1 MVAGKEVF
9 VQGGNEVGDFRLLTI
24 GPGIDRGVVG
34 ERVGEIGHHRDGN
47 LDRRAVGQ
55 FVELEHG
62 GSPFSAP
69 TPGPERQILVNE
81 DAQRP
86 SGANGDGGLEV
97 EVLADD
103 LLSGLAGR
111 LLGRLANGAPE
122 IGRSEEP
129 TSELQSLMRISYAVF
144 CLKKTK

>member
-1 MVAGKEVF
+1 MRISDWSSDVCSS
-9 VQGGNEVGDFRLLTI
+9 DL
-24 GPGIDRGVVG
+24 
-34 ERVGEIGHHRDGN
+34 
-47 LDRRAVGQ
+47 
-55 FVELEHG
+55 ELEHG

-111 LLGRLANGAPE
+111 LLGRLANGAHE
-122 IGRSEEP
+122 IAFIVADRQFGADAKQGRSAERRVGKECVSTCRSRWSP
-129 TSELQSLMRISYAVF
+129 YHSKKKKDTTIESSLSKM
-144 CLKKTK
+144 KTNI

>member
-1 MVAGKEVF
+1 M
-9 VQGGNEVGDFRLLTI
+9 
-24 GPGIDRGVVG
+24 
-34 ERVGEIGHHRDGN
+34 
-47 LDRRAVGQ
+47 
-55 FVELEHG
+55 

-111 LLGRLANGAPE
+111 LLGRLANGAHE
-122 IGRSEEP
+122 IAFIVADRQFGADAKHGRKHAPLEQLPAIEVDTNLAP
-129 TSELQSLMRISYAVF
+129 ALTRGIGGGQPVH
-144 CLKKTK
+144 

>member
-1 MVAGKEVF
+1 MRISDWSSDVCSS
-9 VQGGNEVGDFRLLTI
+9 DL
-24 GPGIDRGVVG
+24 
-34 ERVGEIGHHRDGN
+34 
-47 LDRRAVGQ
+47 
-55 FVELEHG
+55 ELEHG

-111 LLGRLANGAPE
+111 LLGRLANGAHE
-122 IGRSEEP
+122 IAFIVADRQFGADAKQGRKPDALEQLPAMEVDLILEP
-129 TSELQSLMRISYAVF
+129 GITGGIGGGPIVDPDR
-144 CLKKTK
+144 

>member
-1 MVAGKEVF
+1 MRISDWSSDVCSS
-9 VQGGNEVGDFRLLTI
+9 DL
-24 GPGIDRGVVG
+24 
-34 ERVGEIGHHRDGN
+34 RDGN

-69 TPGPERQILVNE
+69 TPGPERQILVNA

-111 LLGRLANGAPE
+111 LLGRLPNGAHAK
-122 IGRSEEP
+122 IGRASCRERVC
-129 TSELQSLMRISYAVF
+129 QYV
-144 CLKKTK
+144 